1 MTEKYITC
9 IIQART
15 NSSRLPKKALKK
27 INGMPSICY
36 VIDRVK
42 KSKKIKKIIL
52 ATTNNKEDSILLKIA
67 KEKNILGFAGSE
79 NDVLER
85 FYQTAITHN
94 ADPIIR
100 ITGDC
105 PLIDHKIIDEI
116 IDFFLSH
123 KFDYVSNTIFPT
135 YPDGQDVEIFSF
147 RTLKHVHDNAKWKS
161 EREHVTPYI
170 EKNPKKFKIFNY
182 THNSDLSSLRWCL
195 DDELDLKF
203 IRAIYKKMTPKNI
216 FSIYD
221 ILKILKKYPSLTTI
235 NCDLKRNSSYFSLL
249 KKDII
254 TK

>member
-105 PLIDHKIIDEI
+105 PLVDPVLVDECI
-116 IDFFLSH
+116 TRF
-123 KFDYVSNTIFPT
+123 KETKVDYCANTSPPT
-135 YPDGQDVEIFSF
+135 FPDGLDIEVIKFS
-147 RTLKHVHDNAKWKS
+147 A
-161 EREHVTPYI
+161 
-170 EKNPKKFKIFNY
+170 
-182 THNSDLSSLRWCL
+182 
-195 DDELDLKF
+195 
-203 IRAIYKKMTPKNI
+203 
-216 FSIYD
+216 
-221 ILKILKKYPSLTTI
+221 LKKAAQEG
-235 NCDLKRNSSYFSLL
+235 C
-249 KKDII
+249 
-254 TK
+254 